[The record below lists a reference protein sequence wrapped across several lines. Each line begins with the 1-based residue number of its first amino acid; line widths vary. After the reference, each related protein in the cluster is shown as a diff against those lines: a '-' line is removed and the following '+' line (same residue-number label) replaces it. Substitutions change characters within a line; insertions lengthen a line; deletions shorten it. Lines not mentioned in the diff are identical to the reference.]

1 MLRSRGAVDEAA
13 GAYAEWMDDG
23 GVGDAQRSMKI
34 LVNKQYE
41 AHQFALVDVAQLRA
55 WWESPVNDVMRDL
68 HRCRAEC
75 ADRHDPACQYVQD
88 IDAQA
93 AVDDAAAYIS
103 SLRGEGVI
111 PLFVDSAT
119 VGARAPEGSAQ
130 ARLTLSLILDPLVV
144 NGEGRFGEG
153 RHRLRTILGEGV
165 TGDVPVIVG

>member
-1 MLRSRGAVDEAA
+1 MRSRGTEDEVA

-34 LVNKQYE
+34 LMNKQYE
-41 AHQFALVDVAQLRA
+41 AHQFALVDVAQLRE
-55 WWESPVNDVMRDL
+55 WWESPVNDIMRDL

-75 ADRHDPACQYVQD
+75 AGRHDPACQYVQG

-93 AVDDAAAYIS
+93 AVDDAAAYIR
-103 SLRGEGVI
+103 SLRGEGAI
-111 PLFVDSAT
+111 PLSIDSAT
-119 VGARAPEGSAQ
+119 VGVMAPDGSAQ
-130 ARLTLSLILDPLVV
+130 ALLTLSLILDPLVV
-144 NGEGRFGEG
+144 NAEGRFGEG